1 MKKMSAKSTQR
12 CTYCKS
18 RADWRSNGLASV
30 KYACKNHIED
40 LRKHQE
46 ACDKLDN
53 GHMSEADHQTWGRY
67 C

>member
-18 RADWRSNGLASV
+18 RAEWRSNVLASV
-30 KYACKNHIED
+30 KYACKDHIED

-46 ACDKLDN
+46 AAATGRTLR
-53 GHMSEADHQTWGRY
+53 ETVHQFLEIDPS
-67 C
+67 